1 MRRNYTSKEKEMVV
15 KRFLC
20 GETVTAISKSTDISR
35 STIYAWTKKA
45 YDDCN
50 KKKNPVNIRDYKTL
64 LQRCERQQRIIS
76 ILKASRCTAIAPLHE
91 RFSVIEEMSN
101 EYNVNTL
108 CEALNVAKGSYYNHI
123 LRNKRGNTKASQRH
137 KELKPIIEEIYN
149 ENKQIFGA
157 GKITAILKERGYK
170 ICESTVAKIMHE
182 NGMFSI
188 RTSSKTLYLQNQK
201 RKENILNQEFNTTH
215 PNEVWVSDVTY
226 FKYKNK
232 TLYICVIIDLF
243 ARKVVACRASHK
255 NSTQLTKSTF
265 KMAYELRQ
273 PDKDLLFHSDRGS
286 NYISKT
292 FMDYLKSLGVKQSF
306 SRAHTPYDNS
316 VCESFFGGM
325 KREELYRTN
334 YKSEKELQ
342 QSIKNYIDFYNT
354 KRPHTLLRYRTPDK
368 TEADFLS
375 RQANKRKKEP
385 DTNGSNT

>member
-1 MRRNYTSKEKEMVV
+1 M
-15 KRFLC
+15 
-20 GETVTAISKSTDISR
+20 D
-35 STIYAWTKKA
+35 KKT

-64 LQRCERQQRIIS
+64 LQKCERQQKIIS
-76 ILKASRCTAIAPLHE
+76 ILKSSRCTAIAPLHE

-149 ENKQIFGA
+149 ENKQIFGT

-215 PNEVWVSDVTY
+215 PNKVWVSDVTY
-226 FKYKNK
+226 FNYKNK

-243 ARKVVACRASHK
+243 ARKVIACRVSHK

-273 PDKDLLFHSDRGS
+273 PDKSLLFHSDRGS

-292 FMDYLKSLGVKQSF
+292 FMDYLRSLSVKQSF
-306 SRAHTPYDNS
+306 SRAHMPYDNS

-342 QSIKNYIDFYNT
+342 QSIKNYIEFYNT
-354 KRPHTLLRYRTPDK
+354 KRPHTLLRYRTPIK
-368 TEADFLS
+368 PKPIF
-375 RQANKRKKEP
+375 
-385 DTNGSNT
+385 